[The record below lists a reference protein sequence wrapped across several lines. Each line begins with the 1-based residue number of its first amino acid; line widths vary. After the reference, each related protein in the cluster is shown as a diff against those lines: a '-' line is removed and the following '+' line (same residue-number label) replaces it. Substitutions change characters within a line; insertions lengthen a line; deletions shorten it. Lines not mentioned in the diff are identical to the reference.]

1 MSEVVSG
8 SVAQCW
14 PWDSQM
20 TSNNNKNLT
29 LNQKSQNN
37 YFGEHRNQI
46 AILMVCITKYI
57 KRDNKC
63 GTLLRNIICREIS
76 SEDLV
81 QFNFHVLKLEQNFL
95 FTKSFFES
103 FPFD

>member
-1 MSEVVSG
+1 
-8 SVAQCW
+8 
-14 PWDSQM
+14 M

-46 AILMVCITKYI
+46 AILMVCITKYM

-81 QFNFHVLKLEQNFL
+81 QLKLEQNFL
-95 FTKSFFES
+95 FTKFFFES

>member
-1 MSEVVSG
+1 
-8 SVAQCW
+8 
-14 PWDSQM
+14 M

-29 LNQKSQNN
+29 LNQKSKNN

-46 AILMVCITKYI
+46 AILMVCITKYM

-81 QFNFHVLKLEQNFL
+81 QLKLEQNFL
-95 FTKSFFES
+95 FTKFFFES

>member
-1 MSEVVSG
+1 
-8 SVAQCW
+8 
-14 PWDSQM
+14 M

-81 QFNFHVLKLEQNFL
+81 QLKLEQNFL
-95 FTKSFFES
+95 FTKFFFES